1 MVSKGDFKMVESV
14 RHNPNIGSSAVH
26 DQNKSRGKLMDSN
39 PAPAANNAT
48 SGEASVDV
56 SLTITDKIKSLSSE
70 PPVNIQLVNE
80 IRQKVSEGRYPID
93 VNAISSKMFESIKN
107 G

>member
-1 MVSKGDFKMVESV
+1 MVESV
-14 RHNPNIGSSAVH
+14 RHNPNVGSSAVH
-26 DQNKSRGKLMDSN
+26 DQNKSRGKVMDNS
-39 PAPAANNAT
+39 PAPGANNAT
-48 SGEASVDV
+48 SVEASVDV
-56 SLTITDKIKSLSSE
+56 SLTIPDKINSRSSE

-93 VNAISSKMFESIKN
+93 LNAISSKMFESIKN

>member
-1 MVSKGDFKMVESV
+1 MVESI

-26 DQNKSRGKLMDSN
+26 DQNKSRGKVMDSN
-39 PAPAANNAT
+39 PTSAMNNAT
-48 SGEASVDV
+48 SVEASVDV

-93 VNAISSKMFESIKN
+93 LNAISSKMFESIKN